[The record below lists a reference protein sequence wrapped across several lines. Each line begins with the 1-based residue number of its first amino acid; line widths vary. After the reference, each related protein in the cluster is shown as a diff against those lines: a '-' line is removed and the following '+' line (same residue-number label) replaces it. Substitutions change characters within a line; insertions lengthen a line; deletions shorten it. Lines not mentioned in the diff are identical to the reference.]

1 MVVGFITFFLSL
13 ALPPTPADEGCRM
26 SILYR
31 SSSIRRCR
39 LDHNHRAINNFI
51 PGGRQY
57 VAFVV
62 VVVVV
67 VVLVLHISCDIP
79 LAANSLCGGSGG

>member
-1 MVVGFITFFLSL
+1 
-13 ALPPTPADEGCRM
+13 M

-31 SSSIRRCR
+31 SSSIRQCR

-57 VAFVV
+57 YVAVV

-67 VVLVLHISCDIP
+67 VVVIVLVLVLHICNIP